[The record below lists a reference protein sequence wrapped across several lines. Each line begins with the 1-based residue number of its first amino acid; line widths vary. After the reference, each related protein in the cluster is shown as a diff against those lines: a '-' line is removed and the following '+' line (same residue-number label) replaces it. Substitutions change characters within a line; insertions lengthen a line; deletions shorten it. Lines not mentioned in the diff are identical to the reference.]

1 MTLILEL
8 PKDLEVALS
17 YEAAQLGLPLPEYAL
32 RLLYWRQTAEKP
44 LQSGADLIAYW
55 QEVEVIGTRPD
66 IEDSQAYA
74 RQLRSQAETRER
86 HGAS

>member
-8 PKDLEVALS
+8 PKDLEVTLS

-32 RLLYWRQTAEKP
+32 RLLYWRQTAEKR

-55 QEVEVIGTRPD
+55 QKVEVIGTRPD

-86 HGAS
+86 HEAS

>member
-8 PKDLEVALS
+8 PKDLEVALVS
-17 YEAAQLGLPLPEYAL
+17 EAAQLGLPLPEYAL

-55 QEVEVIGTRPD
+55 QKAEVIGTRPD
-66 IEDSQAYA
+66 IEDSQSYA
-74 RQLRSQAETRER
+74 RQLRSQAENRER
-86 HGAS
+86 QETS

>member
-8 PKDLEVALS
+8 PKDLEVALVS
-17 YEAAQLGLPLPEYAL
+17 EAAQLGLPLPEYAL

-55 QEVEVIGTRPD
+55 QKAEVIGTRPD
-66 IEDSQAYA
+66 IGDSQSYA
-74 RQLRSQAETRER
+74 RQLRSQAENRER
-86 HGAS
+86 QETS